1 MSPENGTDP
10 AIREERI
17 LHSLHKLVEH
27 GICFNFVTVVMSGPT
42 SDAGHLELVMEKGG
56 NNLSSFSTLTL
67 AELREILFQLV
78 RYCGD

>member
-27 GICFNFVTVVMSGPT
+27 NICFNFVTVVVSGPT
-42 SDAGHLELVMEKGG
+42 SDALHLELVMEKGG
-56 NNLSSFSTLTL
+56 DCLSSLTELSL
-67 AELREILFQLV
+67 AGLREVLFQLV
-78 RYCGD
+78 IKP